1 MTQANSRA
9 LIKGGH
15 LIDPVN
21 QMDEQADL
29 LIEGGRIAK
38 IGTTLPDGSGVDV
51 IDAAGK
57 FVLPGLIDVHVH
69 LRQPGYEYKE
79 TLASGLRAALAG
91 GFVGVCP
98 IPNTNPI
105 SDSRS
110 DMEFLI
116 RESRRLGLVH
126 LWPVG
131 AVTLGQEGDQ
141 LTEFGELR
149 KGGAVAISD
158 DGNPIERA
166 VIMRRALEYS
176 KKYNLPILVH
186 AEDRG
191 LSGDGAMNE
200 GPVATRLG
208 LAGSPCAAESVMI
221 ARDIEIAALTG
232 GRVHF
237 MHVSCARSVDLIR
250 RARQAGVPISAETAP
265 HYLHLTDEA
274 VAGYNT
280 NAKMYPPLRTA
291 ADVAAARTG
300 LSDGTIEIVASD
312 HAPHARHEKAV
323 EFDQAPN
330 GITGLETALALM
342 LQLVREGVIS
352 WSQLVMAMAV
362 APARLIGVDHG
373 HLAVGAGAD
382 ITLVDPDLEWT
393 YDETTCQSL
402 SHNSPFWGNQLRGR
416 ATDCLVDGHVALR
429 ATTIVPAAAAATPF
443 RAVGVA

>member
-1 MTQANSRA
+1 MTAASQV

-15 LIDPVN
+15 LVDPVN
-21 QMDEQADL
+21 QIDEPADL
-29 LIEGGRIAK
+29 LVAAGRITAV
-38 IGTTLPDGSGVDV
+38 GAGLSATGEHTEV

-69 LRQPGYEYKE
+69 LRQPGFEYKE
-79 TLASGLRAALAG
+79 TIATGLRAALAG

-98 IPNTNPI
+98 IPNTNPV
-105 SDSRS
+105 SDSRP
-110 DMEFLI
+110 DMEFLT
-116 RESRRLGLVH
+116 RESRRLGLIQ

-131 AVTLGQEGDQ
+131 AVTLGQAGEQ

-158 DGNPIERA
+158 DGNPIERPA
-166 VIMRRALEYS
+166 LMRRALEYS
-176 KKYNLPILVH
+176 KKYDLPILVH
-186 AEDRG
+186 GEDRG

-221 ARDIEIAALTG
+221 ARDIEIAARAG
-232 GRVHF
+232 GRLHF

-250 RARQAGVPISAETAP
+250 RAKLAGVPVSAETAP

-291 ADVAAARTG
+291 DDVAAVRAG
-300 LSDGTIEIVASD
+300 LADGTIEIVASD
-312 HAPHARHEKAV
+312 HAPHARYEKAV
-323 EFDQAPN
+323 EFDHAPN
-330 GITGLETALALM
+330 GITGLETAVPLM
-342 LQLVREGVIS
+342 LQLVDEGVLS
-352 WSQLVMAMAV
+352 WSQLVMAMSV

-373 HLAVGAGAD
+373 SLAVGSAANV
-382 ITLVDPDLEWT
+382 TVVDPDLEWT
-393 YDETTCQSL
+393 YDKSTCESL
-402 SHNSPFWGNQLRGR
+402 SHNSPYWGCKLRGR
-416 ATDCLVDGHVALR
+416 ATDCLIDGRVALR
-429 ATTIVPAAAAATPF
+429 ATTIVPAAAALADAEP
-443 RAVGVA
+443 VVA